1 MKALQSSRWVP
12 WIWIGLLVGIAFW
25 YGLGSTGLLD
35 ETEPL
40 FAEAARQMTVTG
52 DWITPYF
59 NGVTRFDK
67 PPLIY
72 WLMTIAYQTIG
83 VNSWAARF
91 PSALAATALV
101 GFIFYIAQQWVKQ
114 GRSTPVASLEP
125 KAETASPATFSPVTL
140 ARTPLSSIDPALPY
154 LITAPLALNLQMLF
168 FGRTGYSDMLL
179 NLCFGGSILA
189 FWGGYGQPNNPARQ
203 RYWYLGFW
211 ILMALGVLTKGP
223 VAIVLPGAI
232 LVLLLLITGQ
242 WHKVWQEMP
251 WKLGIGLLVA
261 IALPWY
267 ILAYRA
273 NGQTFIDAFF
283 GFHNVARF
291 TQVVNKHSGPWYYHF
306 LMVLGGFAPWS
317 LALPAAIAQVIQQK
331 TWKSTDRHHH
341 LGLLAL
347 IWFGTVLGFFTI
359 AQTKYITYSLPAIPA
374 AAILVGLWWS
384 QQRQSSSGKAQ
395 EPVQGSLQG
404 KHLGQISTF
413 AVTGLFAIAMAVAAW
428 LCPNWLNGDPAMP
441 NLGQQVA
448 AFGLPYLGAAIWGV
462 AAIAIF
468 LAFLFQKYR
477 RLWTINLA
485 AMALFIALFVLPLL
499 GLVDQERQLPLRQL
513 AAEIRQVQTSGE
525 PLIMAVNFF
534 EKPSLVFYTQQ
545 PIVFINRSV
554 KLRPELEQLQQSG
567 TVKSALVVTTPK
579 TLAEAQISAD
589 RYQSLATAGVYK
601 LVRFPIS

>member
-1 MKALQSSRWVP
+1 MKALQANRWVP
-12 WIWIGLLVGIAFW
+12 WIWIGLLGGLAFG

-72 WLMTIAYQTIG
+72 WLMAIAYQTIG
-83 VNSWAARF
+83 VNSWAARL

-101 GFIFYIAQQWVKQ
+101 GFVFYLSQQWVKQ
-114 GRSTPVASLEP
+114 RRSPSVEPPTPQD
-125 KAETASPATFSPVTL
+125 ETAFPAPLDRPSSSP
-140 ARTPLSSIDPALPY
+140 IDPALPY
-154 LITAPLALNLQMLF
+154 LITAPLALNLQMIF

-179 NLCFGGSILA
+179 NLCFSGSILA
-189 FWGGYGQPNNPARQ
+189 FWSGYGQAEPRRRNL
-203 RYWYLGFW
+203 WYILLW
-211 ILMALGVLTKGP
+211 ILMALGILTKGP

-232 LVLLLLITGQ
+232 ITLLLLLTGQ
-242 WHKVWQEMP
+242 WRKVWQEMP
-251 WKLGIGLLVA
+251 WKWGLGLLVA

-267 ILAYRA
+267 ILAYLA
-273 NGQTFIDAFF
+273 NGQAFIDAFF

-317 LALPAAIAQVIQQK
+317 LALPAAIAKVIQQK
-331 TWKSTDRHHH
+331 PWRSPDRQQH

-347 IWFGTVLGFFTI
+347 IWFSTVLGFFTI
-359 AQTKYITYSLPAIPA
+359 AQTKYITYSLPSIPA

-384 QQRQSSSGKAQ
+384 QQRQSSSSKPQ
-395 EPVQGSLQG
+395 E
-404 KHLGQISTF
+404 KNFGQIITL
-413 AVTGLFAIAMAVAAW
+413 AVTGLLAIVMAVAAW

-448 AFGLPYLGAAIWGV
+448 AFGLPSLGVAIWGS
-462 AAIAIF
+462 AAIAIL

-545 PIVFINRSV
+545 PIVFITRSV
-554 KLRPELEQLQQSG
+554 KLRPELEQLRQAG

-579 TLAEAQISAD
+579 TLEEAQISTD
-589 RYQSLATAGVYK
+589 RYQSLATAGVYQ
-601 LVRFPIS
+601 LVRFSIS